1 MLHDPSMPW
10 ATQVIV
16 SAKGKSRAVIQR
28 EIKQKEKSVEF
39 IAKKYA
45 TSAISE
51 DEIRTCLYSMCDN
64 HCFLNDHRQCMDDM
78 IAFLQLYFSPDKCE
92 SAGLSLAISGG
103 TDGAR
108 LTHSHERQYNFALQS
123 LSLWR
128 EITNDMFKL
137 WYATHRA
144 VC

>member
-1 MLHDPSMPW
+1 MASPARAGLLHQ
-10 ATQVIV
+10 TR
-16 SAKGKSRAVIQR
+16 RA
-28 EIKQKEKSVEF
+28 
-39 IAKKYA
+39 A
-45 TSAISE
+45 
-51 DEIRTCLYSMCDN
+51 DELVVDRQELVRR
-64 HCFLNDHRQCMDDM
+64 FLLNDHRQCMDDM

-137 WYATHRA
+137 WYAMHRA
-144 VC
+144 V